1 MTRRTATALV
11 VAVPFLLVAG
21 SVLSRASLDT
31 GLSPLVGGLAE
42 MVGGLALVVAITVL
56 TGGRTGRRPV
66 LPQGPVDQGRVGWT
80 VGWTGVLLP
89 GASFFAGLIF
99 LRDTSV
105 GVSAT
110 AMGVQPL
117 AVFLLL
123 VGLGRAVPRR
133 PHPALIVL
141 SAAASTAVGAS
152 LLTSGDDAIRV
163 GGLVAGG
170 VQVLAN
176 AAFLVADEGA
186 HVDLPE
192 ALLARRQLTWALG
205 FGTVVVAVAAA
216 VGAVPA
222 REVNG
227 AGIAWSVVA
236 GALSAG
242 LPILLLSRLL
252 RIVPSSLLG
261 AGLGLVPAAALLA
274 GWTIFGES
282 VPGPSLALAA
292 LATVVLVA
300 VGAAHDDPPT
310 AAPAPTNSAP
320 K

>member
-1 MTRRTATALV
+1 
-11 VAVPFLLVAG
+11 
-21 SVLSRASLDT
+21 
-31 GLSPLVGGLAE
+31 
-42 MVGGLALVVAITVL
+42 
-56 TGGRTGRRPV
+56 
-66 LPQGPVDQGRVGWT
+66 
-80 VGWTGVLLP
+80 VLLP

-105 GVSAT
+105 GVSAA

-123 VGLGRAVPRR
+123 AALGRALPRR

-152 LLTSGDDAIRV
+152 LLTSGDDPIRI
-163 GGLVAGG
+163 GGLIAGG

-176 AAFLVADEGA
+176 AAFLVADEGE

-252 RIVPSSLLG
+252 RTVPSSLLG
-261 AGLGLVPAAALLA
+261 AGLGLVPAAAILA
-274 GWTIFGES
+274 GWAILGEP
-282 VPGPSLALAA
+282 VPSRAVAVA
-292 LATVVLVA
+292 VVATVLLIVSGVSRGEDRGRRPRA
-300 VGAAHDDPPT
+300 ESTPQ
-310 AAPAPTNSAP
+310 
-320 K
+320 